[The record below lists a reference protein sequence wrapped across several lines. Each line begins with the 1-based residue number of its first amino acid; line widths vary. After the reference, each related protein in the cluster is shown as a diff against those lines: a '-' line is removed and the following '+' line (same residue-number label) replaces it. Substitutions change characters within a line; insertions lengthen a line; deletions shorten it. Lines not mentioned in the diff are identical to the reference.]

1 MSKQYKDEINKKALL
16 KTKKIYDLLPAYVV
30 TALKSRENV
39 VSERTS
45 LAYAQDMLLFCK
57 YLKKCCE
64 NHNFTIFSNTYRFA
78 SKQNDDIS
86 FIQDIVEKSA
96 KYEIKEL
103 PLDIFEIIKP
113 DDIVDY
119 LSYLSYYIDD
129 NGKERTNNKDS
140 KKRKL
145 AAIREVYKYLCLCD
159 YIKTNP
165 AALVATPVEKERK
178 EIRVLSYDE
187 KAAIVESMTD
197 TGNMSQKQK
206 EMNELL
212 KERDLAILFLFLS
225 TGIRLSELVSLD
237 ISDINLELS
246 YFYVVGKGSKHQLHY
261 FNKQCQSY
269 LKDYYFNH
277 REKVTPKLG
286 EQAFFLSRRGTRI
299 SVRSVEHMIS
309 KYSEKALGKDMKIS
323 PHKLRSTYGTDLLR
337 LTGDIAMVSENLAH
351 SDISTTKR
359 YYGKVGQE
367 ILKRNKEFPEL
378 EIPLDT
384 KD

>member
-1 MSKQYKDEINKKALL
+1 MSKQYKEEINKKALQ
-16 KTKKIYDLLPAYVV
+16 KTRELYEILPDYVV
-30 TALKSRENV
+30 AALKSRENV
-39 VSERTS
+39 LSEKS
-45 LAYAQDMLLFCK
+45 LLAYSQDMLLFCK
-57 YLKKCCE
+57 YLKNCCE
-64 NHNFTIFSNTYRFA
+64 NRNFTIFSNTYRYVG
-78 SKQNDDIS
+78 KQNADMSGIGE
-86 FIQDIVEKSA
+86 IVDNAA
-96 KYEIKEL
+96 KQEIKEL
-103 PLDIFEIIKP
+103 PLDIFEILKP
-113 DDIVDY
+113 DDIVDF
-119 LSYLSYYIDD
+119 LSFLSYYIDD

-159 YIKTNP
+159 YLKNNP
-165 AALVATPVEKERK
+165 AALVATPVEKAKK

-187 KAAIVESMTD
+187 KAAIVETMTMTD
-197 TGNMSQKQK
+197 EMTNKQK

-237 ISDINLELS
+237 VSDINLELS
-246 YFYVVGKGSKHQLHY
+246 YFHVIGKGNKHQAHY
-261 FNKQCQSY
+261 FNKQCQTY

-277 REKVTPKLG
+277 RDKVNPKAG

-309 KYSEKALGKDMKIS
+309 NYSEKALGKDMKIS

-351 SDISTTKR
+351 SDISTTKK
-359 YYGKVGQE
+359 YYGKVGHE

-378 EIPLDT
+378 EIEI
-384 KD
+384 KK